1 MEPSYSLRSSSGRR
15 QRLRLEQAF
24 CAGRRQRGNA
34 QRRATRAR
42 DLESAAPIEAALRY
56 RSDPEAADQLA
67 TIVARFANRTKPPRI
82 AARLVGLTHS
92 ASVDAAQRWRA
103 VALDLNN
110 RQDAVSEA
118 VCVFE
123 ALADGFGTE
132 DELGACTAR
141 DLKIC
146 RERLASGE
154 GTPETRRLNA
164 AIEAAGASA
173 RVFHSCEMVNG
184 KPTGETPAT
193 VLELYQAF
201 VAATVLAVSD
211 LPWRVLRHFTL
222 RLHNEFSATVAALAF
237 TEVALA
243 QCTGKAFTADL
254 VGSLLADR
262 RVLRKELLSNELES
276 AVRADK
282 KRVARHVISEL
293 LSLAET
299 AKERDDLQAAL
310 WKINRQRTSARVKY
324 GFAAFAAVMLFAYI
338 PLSGGNAPPL
348 PRTDTH
354 PSSASRYNQSA
365 VPSNF
370 APRPPAPAD
379 PDAGQPERRPAPGSA
394 VLTRAELRWC
404 QYQRA
409 RVQAARDYLDAL
421 ESNLSLPV
429 DRYNA
434 GVDAFNAFIAPIG
447 AVCGDYKYHESDGSI
462 IDAELKQHAA
472 TLKAEGQ
479 NLIATAVRAPDPR
492 AVRVTSAAPQSTTPA
507 ATDRSDTNP
516 VSGGSYNQAAV
527 SSNVAP
533 SPPAPVDPD
542 AGQPEHRPVPGNTVL
557 TRAELRWCR
566 YQFARVDAA
575 RNHLQSVQSNTVYTT
590 DQSKAGVDAFNTF
603 LGPIK
608 EACANVWYHE
618 GDGKAIDTE
627 LRQHAAS
634 LKAEGEN
641 LIAIAVQS
649 ANPGT
654 VQATSAVHQPIT
666 SAVAPQP
673 TTSAATNSPTPA
685 VSDLVVYGQG
695 QADRRDWENW
705 IAVQSGD
712 FRAGADWWAS
722 VRSSKHPPSCDHA
735 PGLNHVTASAGCNA
749 ARERLANVD
758 RRRHTE
764 ADYWYGWNNP

>member
-1 MEPSYSLRSSSGRR
+1 MILDRHLEFLLRAGKRR
-15 QRLRLEQAF
+15 E
-24 CAGRRQRGNA
+24 
-34 QRRATRAR
+34 
-42 DLESAAPIEAALRY
+42 
-56 RSDPEAADQLA
+56 
-67 TIVARFANRTKPPRI
+67 
-82 AARLVGLTHS
+82 
-92 ASVDAAQRWRA
+92 
-103 VALDLNN
+103 
-110 RQDAVSEA
+110 
-118 VCVFE
+118 
-123 ALADGFGTE
+123 
-132 DELGACTAR
+132 
-141 DLKIC
+141 
-146 RERLASGE
+146 
-154 GTPETRRLNA
+154 
-164 AIEAAGASA
+164 
-173 RVFHSCEMVNG
+173 
-184 KPTGETPAT
+184 
-193 VLELYQAF
+193 
-201 VAATVLAVSD
+201 
-211 LPWRVLRHFTL
+211 
-222 RLHNEFSATVAALAF
+222 
-237 TEVALA
+237 
-243 QCTGKAFTADL
+243 
-254 VGSLLADR
+254 
-262 RVLRKELLSNELES
+262 
-276 AVRADK
+276 
-282 KRVARHVISEL
+282 ARHVLSEL
-293 LSLAET
+293 LSLADN
-299 AKERDDLQAAL
+299 AREREDLQATF
-310 WKINRQRTSARVKY
+310 WKRNRQRTSARVKY

-338 PLSGGNAPPL
+338 TLSGGNAPPL

-492 AVRVTSAAPQSTTPA
+492 AVRATSAAPQSTTPA

-542 AGQPEHRPVPGNTVL
+542 AGQPEQRPVPGNTVL

-608 EACANVWYHE
+608 EACANFWYHE

-673 TTSAATNSPTPA
+673 TTSAATNSPPPA

-712 FRAGADWWAS
+712 FRAGAVWWAS

>member
-1 MEPSYSLRSSSGRR
+1 MGFDLLANPFAALGLPADATAGEVTARARQLGNAEAAAASRSLLIPKTRLLAELSYLPGASHGVADATLEALKAGREPALRVLEPLARCNVLAHLASQGKATPSHLGEWAGLQDAIRPTAAGLVDAARR
-15 QRLRLEQAF
+15 QAGMPTVPGEMLDPALDALVSQHADAFTEGMLAAPDGADLLAALLVGAPPEASARASFLRRSAAAWE
-24 CAGRRQRGNA
+24 
-34 QRRATRAR
+34 RATASDAAR
-42 DLESAAPIEAALRY
+42 DLESAAPIEAVLRY

-67 TIVARFANRTKPPRI
+67 TIAARFANRTKPPRI

-118 VCVFE
+118 VCIFE

-154 GTPETRRLNA
+154 GTPEMRRLLA
-164 AIEAAGASA
+164 AIEAAGADA
-173 RVFHSCEMVNG
+173 HAFHRCELLDG
-184 KPTGETPAT
+184 KTTASTPPSVA
-193 VLELYQAF
+193 ELYDAF
-201 VAATVLAVSD
+201 VGAVWSGTSD
-211 LPWRVLRHFTL
+211 LPWKVLRGFTI
-222 RLHNEFSATVAALAF
+222 RLQSEFLATGAALAF
-237 TEVALA
+237 TELAIARGKGSKVAA
-243 QCTGKAFTADL
+243 QIMRELTL
-254 VGSLLADR
+254 DR
-262 RVLRKELLSNELES
+262 RVLRRAILSKELEFLL
-276 AVRADK
+276 RAG
-282 KRVARHVISEL
+282 KRREARHVLSEL
-293 LSLAET
+293 LSLADN
-299 AKERDDLQAAL
+299 AREREDLQATF
-310 WKINRQRTSARVKY
+310 WKRNRQRTSARVKY

-338 PLSGGNAPPL
+338 TLSGGNAPPL

-492 AVRVTSAAPQSTTPA
+492 AVRATSAAPQSTTPA

-542 AGQPEHRPVPGNTVL
+542 AGQPEQRPVPGNTVL
-557 TRAELRWCR
+557 TRAEL
-566 YQFARVDAA
+566 
-575 RNHLQSVQSNTVYTT
+575 SV
-590 DQSKAGVDAFNTF
+590 
-603 LGPIK
+603 GP
-608 EACANVWYHE
+608 
-618 GDGKAIDTE
+618 
-627 LRQHAAS
+627 
-634 LKAEGEN
+634 
-641 LIAIAVQS
+641 
-649 ANPGT
+649 
-654 VQATSAVHQPIT
+654 
-666 SAVAPQP
+666 
-673 TTSAATNSPTPA
+673 
-685 VSDLVVYGQG
+685 
-695 QADRRDWENW
+695 
-705 IAVQSGD
+705 
-712 FRAGADWWAS
+712 
-722 VRSSKHPPSCDHA
+722 RSS
-735 PGLNHVTASAGCNA
+735 
-749 ARERLANVD
+749 
-758 RRRHTE
+758 
-764 ADYWYGWNNP
+764 